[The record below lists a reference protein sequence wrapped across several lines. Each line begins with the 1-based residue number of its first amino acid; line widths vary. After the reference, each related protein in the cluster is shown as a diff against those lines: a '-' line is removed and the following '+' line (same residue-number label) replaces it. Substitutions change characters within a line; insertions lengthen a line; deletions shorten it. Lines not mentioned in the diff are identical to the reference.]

1 MIHTTPRIAAALA
14 LTLAVATS
22 CGSSS
27 EEGATPTTANATA
40 DDSVDSETPETT
52 AASDE
57 NAEFCDAASTFG
69 ELFTTPE
76 GVELT
81 EGDMQTMDGSFAAMA
96 ESAPAEIEEDMKVL
110 APAWEK
116 LATATDEELG
126 ELARQEV
133 FEAMDNAFTFAEDEC
148 GVDLGEG

>member
-40 DDSVDSETPETT
+40 DDSVDSETPE
-52 AASDE
+52 
-57 NAEFCDAASTFG
+57 
-69 ELFTTPE
+69 TTPE

-126 ELARQEV
+126 ELARPEV